1 MCDKC
6 GDGQFYFTALPN
18 GWTVGR
24 FRALDAL
31 GVVHAVTT
39 RGGMD
44 VMAVRNQQSDT
55 NKLIAEALNFRA
67 AGWCHQVHGRTVLV
81 VEGDGQTA
89 DADGLVTALPGVCVW
104 GRSADCPLILA
115 ADTEGKSVGM
125 AHASWRGT
133 VQKIAEVLIAR
144 MVEQGSRAENIVA
157 GICPSAGACCYEV
170 GPDVLAAA
178 VQGIGAGAERF
189 FRPAAGGK
197 YMLNLWAANTD
208 QLTRSGVRA
217 ENVHLAGICTM
228 CRTDL
233 FPSHRREADKA
244 GRFAAIIGK
253 MQK

>member
-1 MCDKC
+1 MCNKC
-6 GDGQFYFTALPN
+6 GDGQFYLTALPS

-39 RGGMD
+39 KLGMD
-44 VMAVRNQQSDT
+44 VQAVRNRQGET
-55 NKLIAEALNFRA
+55 NRQIAKALNFPSVA
-67 AGWCHQVHGRTVLV
+67 WCHQVHGRTVLT

-89 DADGLVTALPGVCVW
+89 DADGLVSARPGLAVW

-115 ADTEGKSVGM
+115 ADAEGKTVGM

-133 VQKIAEVLIAR
+133 VQRIAEVLITR
-144 MVEQGSRAENIVA
+144 MVEQGARAEQITA
-157 GICPSAGACCYEV
+157 CICPSAGACCYEV
-170 GPDVLAAA
+170 GPEVLAAA
-178 VQGIGAGAERF
+178 TEGIGSQARRF
-189 FRPAAGGK
+189 FTPADGGK
-197 YMLNLWAANTD
+197 YMLDLWAANTD

-244 GRFAAIIGK
+244 GRFAAIIGRI
-253 MQK
+253 

>member
-1 MCDKC
+1 MCDN
-6 GDGQFYFTALPN
+6 GNEGQFYLSTLSN

-39 RGGMD
+39 KDGMD
-44 VMAVRNQQSDT
+44 VMAVRNQQGVT
-55 NKLIAEALNFRA
+55 NRLIAEAMNFRA

-81 VEGDGQTA
+81 VDGDGQTA
-89 DADGLVTALPGVCVW
+89 DADGLVTALPGVGVW

-115 ADTEGKSVGM
+115 ADSEGKSVGM

-133 VQKIAEVLIAR
+133 VQRIAEVLIAR
-144 MVEQGSRAENIVA
+144 MVEQGSRADRIVA
-157 GICPSAGACCYEV
+157 CICPSAGACCYEV

-178 VQGIGAGAERF
+178 VQGIGAGVERF
-189 FRPAAGGK
+189 FRPVAEGK
-197 YMLNLWAANTD
+197 YMLDLWAANTD

-253 MQK
+253 TQG